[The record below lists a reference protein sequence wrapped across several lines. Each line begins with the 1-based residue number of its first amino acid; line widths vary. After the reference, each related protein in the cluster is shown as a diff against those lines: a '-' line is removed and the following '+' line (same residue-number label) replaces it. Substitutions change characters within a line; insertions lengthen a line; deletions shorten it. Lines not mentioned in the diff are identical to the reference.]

1 MATFIMLPDGVTGT
15 NQWQNDG
22 NEPATANHVDND
34 DGGTQYIYETAHSHE
49 ITFTLAAPSVS
60 SGAIDSIT
68 SVQIIMSAA
77 YTAGTGSTTRVLS
90 YQTGGSISNG
100 FTVHN
105 ILSGGSYQT
114 YSGNVES
121 YSIGT
126 TNWTYSDLEDLQ
138 IKLDKI
144 ANTAS
149 RTSVRVSYLY
159 ALVTYVE
166 AVGYGHAV
174 LGVAAGSIGK
184 VNSVSTANLGK
195 VIGVD

>member
-15 NQWQNDG
+15 NEWQNDG
-22 NEPATANHVDND
+22 NEPATADHVDNNN
-34 DGGTQYIYETAHSHE
+34 GGTQYIYETANSHE
-49 ITFTLAAPSVS
+49 VTFTMANPSVAES
-60 SGAIDSIT
+60 TIDTIT
-68 SVQIIMSAA
+68 SVQIHLTAA
-77 YTAGTGSTTRVLS
+77 YTATSGVTRVVS

-100 FTVHN
+100 FTAHN
-105 ILSGGSYQT
+105 ILSGGSYQI

-121 YSIGT
+121 YSTGT

-144 ANTAS
+144 VNTAS

-166 AVGYGHAV
+166 AVGYGNDV
-174 LGVAAGSIGK
+174 IGIDSGDIDEINGIATADISK
-184 VNSVSTANLGK
+184 VN
-195 VIGVD
+195 GV